1 MYKSFKS
8 MNDSFVNV
16 QTYSQ
21 STSKKQDT
29 SPKSNSNSIRSCC
42 GK

>member
-8 MNDSFVNV
+8 MNDSFVNA

-21 STSKKQDT
+21 SSKNDKT
-29 SPKSNSNSIRSCC
+29 TPNSNPNPIRSCC